1 MNTQELADK
10 FAAKVAAAV
19 VERDKEAKVATEDSG
34 KRSDDAQHCK
44 RAMEENVI
52 PFFSELKDRFPEDQF
67 SFATQID
74 RNDHKVVGVSFK
86 IGDGAVTNILT
97 AFGNVSVTHSGASG
111 SSKGVS
117 YIFPSDKE
125 PYIANSGDLTWD
137 KMAKLV
143 EMIIDGR

>member
-19 VERDKEAKVATEDSG
+19 VERDKEAQVATDDSG
-34 KRSDDAQHCK
+34 KRSDDASHCK
-44 RAMEENVI
+44 RAMEENVM
-52 PFFSELKDRFPEDQF
+52 PFFSDLKNRFPGDQF

-74 RNDHKVVGVSFK
+74 GKDHKVVGVSFK
-86 IGDGAVTNILT
+86 IGDGAVTSIFT
-97 AFGNVSVTHSGASG
+97 AFGNVSVTRSGTSGAS
-111 SSKGVS
+111 KGVN
-117 YIFPSDKE
+117 YVFPSDEE
-125 PYIANSGDLTWD
+125 PYIANSGDLTSD

>member
-10 FAAKVAAAV
+10 FVTKVAAAA
-19 VERDKEAKVATEDSG
+19 VERDKEAQVASDVSDQ
-34 KRSDDAQHCK
+34 RLDDAQHCK

-52 PFFSELKDRFPEDQF
+52 PFFSELKDRFPANQF

-74 RNDHKVVGVSFK
+74 FYDHKVVGVSFK

-97 AFGNVSVTHSGASG
+97 AFGNVSVTRSGTSG
-111 SSKGVS
+111 SSKGVN
-117 YIFPSDKE
+117 YVFPSDE
-125 PYIANSGDLTWD
+125 PPYIANSGDLTWD